1 MYIIAKTLLSHLRN
15 NQGDKNMAFVV
26 TEPCIKCKYTDC
38 VDVCP
43 VACFHEGE
51 NMLVID
57 PEECIDCGVCVDEC
71 PVTAIFSE
79 DEVPEKWSSF
89 IELNKK
95 YAAEWPMIEEG
106 KEPLDTADEYKDK
119 EGKTGEFS
127 PEAAS

>member
-1 MYIIAKTLLSHLRN
+1 
-15 NQGDKNMAFVV
+15 
-26 TEPCIKCKYTDC
+26 
-38 VDVCP
+38 
-43 VACFHEGE
+43 
-51 NMLVID
+51 
-57 PEECIDCGVCVDEC
+57 VDEC

>member
-1 MYIIAKTLLSHLRN
+1 
-15 NQGDKNMAFVV
+15 MAFIV

-57 PEECIDCGVCVDEC
+57 PDECIDCGVCVDEC

-79 DEVPEKWSSF
+79 DEVPEKWESYK
-89 IELNKK
+89 ELNAK
-95 YAAEWPMIEEG
+95 YAAEWPVIEEG
-106 KEPLDTADEYKDK
+106 KDALDTAEDFKDVEDK
-119 EGKTGEFS
+119 KAEFS
-127 PEAAS
+127 AEPGEG